1 MRSSRRA
8 RLVRDEPER
17 REPPL
22 VLGDVRASHPGSV
35 ACGGDARDR
44 RPLPA
49 IDDRDGAAEIL
60 VVTKLAPRGPDQL
73 DRGEEPVPEA
83 EGVDLDG
90 LLAAGQH
97 APVAIDCGVD
107 DAFDPPPSLGA
118 HDDPPV
124 AQPNTS
130 PQKLRAV
137 AERVA
142 KERHVPGSSR
152 GQPQD
157 VRRPG
162 CRPGLERADDVHAV
176 VLELSGEGESERT
189 TAGEE
194 QPLAGRNP
202 MHLRDR
208 LRGAGSQHARKRPAR
223 EGDRA
228 VVGAGGKQDTARR
241 DRPRT
246 LALGDE
252 HRFGAAQRD
261 AARPEQERRS
271 GGLGCV
277 DQRPSTPVI
286 HAERAFVPHRQPG
299 LLEDLP
305 VDVGDRAAE
314 RGGLGGRREP
324 GRAAPDHEQVVRLGV
339 AHRRGRPGGGRFSTR
354 ARPLAAGHAGS
365 FVGSA

>member
-1 MRSSRRA
+1 M
-8 RLVRDEPER
+8 
-17 REPPL
+17 
-22 VLGDVRASHPGSV
+22 PGT
-35 ACGGDARDR
+35 R

-97 APVAIDCGVD
+97 APVAIDGGMD

-137 AERVA
+137 AEGVA

-189 TAGEE
+189 AAGEE

-208 LRGAGSQHARKRPAR
+208 LGGAGSQHARKRPAR

-241 DRPRT
+241 DLART

-252 HRFGAAQRD
+252 HRLGAAQRD

-286 HAERAFVPHRQPG
+286 PAERAVVPHRQPG

-305 VDVGDRAAE
+305 AERRPLVGEGDRAAE
-314 RGGLGGRREP
+314 RGGLGRPPRARQGRPRPRAGRTSRRGSSPGTAGRRRP
-324 GRAAPDHEQVVRLGV
+324 RFDACPAACGRARRFVRRVRLTGDR
-339 AHRRGRPGGGRFSTR
+339 AH
-354 ARPLAAGHAGS
+354 
-365 FVGSA
+365 